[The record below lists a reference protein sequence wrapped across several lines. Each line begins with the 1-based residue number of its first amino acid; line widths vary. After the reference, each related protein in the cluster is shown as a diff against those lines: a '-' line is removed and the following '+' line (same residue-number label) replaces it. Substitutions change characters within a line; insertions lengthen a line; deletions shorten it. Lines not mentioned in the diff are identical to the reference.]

1 MASNTFRRIALA
13 QGLLG
18 DKEQAAEKAT
28 EGAEWPDADPPREP
42 ATERT
47 ARD

>member
-18 DKEQAAEKAT
+18 DKEKAADS
-28 EGAEWPDADPPREP
+28 AERPDPDPPREAP
-42 ATERT
+42 AERP